1 MIHKMIFLSFLPLI
15 SAWAENAPDALSPTS
30 RPAVSESTGTID
42 KSKKKKKAKRVEQKE
57 NEGTQAKGRFE
68 ADTILK
74 SEYQLNGQ
82 PLEVDP
88 D

>member
-1 MIHKMIFLSFLPLI
+1 MIHHTIILSFLPLI
-15 SAWAENAPDALSPTS
+15 SVWAESTSGTPGPTN
-30 RPAVSESTGTID
+30 PTATSESTTID